1 MKIKTTI
8 NIEPT
13 MKLIDKFFTARI
25 KYVAVL
31 NQKLEE
37 HYKKSYINNKE
48 FPHHIKG
55 GWINERISNSNL

>member
-13 MKLIDKFFTARI
+13 MKRIDKFFTARI

-55 GWINERISNSNL
+55 GWVNERISKSTL